1 MNEPNNELYT
11 YMVQILANPVKKLV
25 ISHPKT
31 KSALYKKI
39 NVNRKKDYYQIEK
52 YTDKQVFHENI
63 QTEQLLDKCMELI
76 DGQYLQVNAWS
87 EDTEYALLISKKG
100 SCALRKIQ
108 QKQTSNVQTVSN
120 CATGN
125 CAVDTHNRKKNYI
138 LEEGMVIP
146 PLVDMGIFT
155 QEGKVVRS
163 MHDKYRQINR
173 FIELIDDAV
182 RDLNISTLH
191 VIDFGCDKSYLTFI
205 LYYYLT
211 EIRGIQAE
219 IVGLDLKEDVIY
231 NCTPSFRVAPH
242 LHPRES
248 KMHPTQK

>member
-1 MNEPNNELYT
+1 MNERNNELYT

-39 NVNRKKDYYQIEK
+39 NINRKKDYYQIEK

-63 QTEQLLDKCMELI
+63 KTEQLLDKCIELI

-125 CAVDTHNRKKNYI
+125 CAVDTHNRKKI
-138 LEEGMVIP
+138 
-146 PLVDMGIFT
+146 
-155 QEGKVVRS
+155 
-163 MHDKYRQINR
+163 
-173 FIELIDDAV
+173 
-182 RDLNISTLH
+182 
-191 VIDFGCDKSYLTFI
+191 
-205 LYYYLT
+205 
-211 EIRGIQAE
+211 
-219 IVGLDLKEDVIY
+219 IY
-231 NCTPSFRVAPH
+231 WKKAW
-242 LHPRES
+242 
-248 KMHPTQK
+248 